1 MIFSFCRLVI
11 SALLFWVVFNHF
23 EICKICCSSK
33 YHRSYIDENII
44 ITKLQ
49 KLYSP
54 VRNLRVDNKSPMLLL
69 KKSLCKGD
77 LSPAIKAVQFH
88 FLLVLRHVF
97 GLFRKVRL

>member
-1 MIFSFCRLVI
+1 MVFSFCRLAI

-23 EICKICCSSK
+23 QICKISCSSK

-54 VRNLRVDNKSPMLLL
+54 VRNLSVGNKSPMLLL
-69 KKSLCKGD
+69 KKCLCKGD
-77 LSPAIKAVQFH
+77 LSPAHKMFIKSPAISFFAGFKTRFWIV
-88 FLLVLRHVF
+88 
-97 GLFRKVRL
+97 